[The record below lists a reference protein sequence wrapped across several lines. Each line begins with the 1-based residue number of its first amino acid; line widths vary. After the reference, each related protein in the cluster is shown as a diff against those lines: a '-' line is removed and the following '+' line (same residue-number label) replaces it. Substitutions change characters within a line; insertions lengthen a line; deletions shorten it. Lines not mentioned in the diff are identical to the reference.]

1 MNILHLSWMLGRP
14 AKSRLAPQL
23 LTACAYAMVSAI
35 LLIVLG
41 GAYSFTSF
49 SLEAQ
54 SMYLPLAAF
63 AVVLLVVPLL
73 VLGSAAARLS
83 ARSNDRALSSL
94 RLLGATGRQISLVA
108 VLQAAGTALAGALTG
123 VLLYFLVAPLASML
137 RFQGAPIG
145 SAIYLPLW
153 MLAIAVVAVV
163 LVSAASAAAGLRK
176 LVITPLAVATR
187 RAVPTPGWL
196 RAVIAV
202 GGIAVLGLVFANM
215 GQFLQSIAAII
226 AVVVGGFGFGLLIMN
241 LIGPFLVSKVGKRK
255 LRKANTPQELLSARM
270 ILESPAESWRQVSGV
285 AMASFVAVVGG
296 SGAAMMSMT
305 DDGLS
310 RGTWL
315 EHVPA
320 DVTTGVLVTLAISFI
335 CVAASAAISQS
346 ASTLD
351 RAELYRGLHRLGMPW
366 ATMNAART
374 KSIMI
379 PALTASIGF
388 AIASTVLVLPLAGA
402 AIIFKPLTVITVV
415 ACVLLGMLLI
425 RGAILVA
432 DPQKLLATRE

>member
-14 AKSRLAPQL
+14 AKSRLAPQV

-163 LVSAASAAAGLRK
+163 LLSAASAAAGLRK

-402 AIIFKPLTVITVV
+402 AIIFKPLTVTTVV

>member
-14 AKSRLAPQL
+14 AKSRLAPQV

-163 LVSAASAAAGLRK
+163 LLSAASAAAGLRK

-320 DVTTGVLVTLAISFI
+320 DVTTGVLVTLAISFF

>member
-1 MNILHLSWMLGRP
+1 MLGRP
-14 AKSRLAPQL
+14 ATSRRAPQI
-23 LTACAYAMVSAI
+23 LTASAYAMVSAI

-49 SLEAQ
+49 ELEAQ
-54 SMYLPLAAF
+54 GMYLPLAAF

-83 ARSNDRALSSL
+83 ARANDRALSSL
-94 RLLGATGRQISLVA
+94 RLLGATGTQISLVA
-108 VLQAAGTALAGALTG
+108 VLQAAGTALAGALAG
-123 VLLYFLVAPLASML
+123 IALYFLAAPLASL
-137 RFQGAPIG
+137 IPFQGAPIG
-145 SAIYLPLW
+145 SAIYLPQW
-153 MLAIAVVAVV
+153 VLAIAVAAIVLLAAV
-163 LVSAASAAAGLRK
+163 SAAAGLRK

-187 RAVPTPGWL
+187 STVPTPSWL
-196 RAVIAV
+196 RALISV
-202 GGIAVLGLVFANM
+202 GGILVLYAVFSNM
-215 GQFLQSIAAII
+215 GQFVQSIAAII
-226 AVVVGGFGFGLLIMN
+226 AVVVGGFGLGLLVMN
-241 LIGPFLVSKVGKRK
+241 LLGPYLVAKVGQGK
-255 LRKANTPQELLSARM
+255 LRKASTAQELLAARM

-296 SGAAMMSMT
+296 SGAAMMAMT
-305 DDGLS
+305 GSELDQ
-310 RGTWL
+310 GTWL

-351 RAELYRGLHRLGMPW
+351 RAPLYRGLNRLGMPYE
-366 ATMNAART
+366 TMNSART

-388 AIASTVLVLPLAGA
+388 AIASTVLVLPLAGV
-402 AIIFKPLTVITVV
+402 AILFKPLTVLTVI
-415 ACVLLGMLLI
+415 ACVVLGLLLV
-425 RGAILVA
+425 RTAISVA
-432 DPQKLLATRE
+432 APQQLLATRE

>member
-163 LVSAASAAAGLRK
+163 LLSAASAAAGLRK

>member
-153 MLAIAVVAVV
+153 MLVIAVVAVV
-163 LVSAASAAAGLRK
+163 LLSAASAAAGLRK
-176 LVITPLAVATR
+176 LVITPLAVASR
-187 RAVPTPGWL
+187 RQVPTPGWL

-202 GGIAVLGLVFANM
+202 GGIVVLGLVFAKM

-296 SGAAMMSMT
+296 SGAAMMSTT

-320 DVTTGVLVTLAISFI
+320 DVTTGVLVTLAISFF

-402 AIIFKPLTVITVV
+402 AIIFKPLTVTTVV

>member
-163 LVSAASAAAGLRK
+163 LLSAASAAAGLRK

-415 ACVLLGMLLI
+415 ACVSLGMLLI

>member
-14 AKSRLAPQL
+14 AKSRLAPQV

-163 LVSAASAAAGLRK
+163 LLSAASAAAGLRK

>member
-23 LTACAYAMVSAI
+23 LTASAYAMVSAI

-94 RLLGATGRQISLVA
+94 RLLGATGGQISSVA

-123 VLLYFLVAPLASML
+123 VFLYFLVAPLASML

-153 MLAIAVVAVV
+153 ILAIAVVAVV
-163 LVSAASAAAGLRK
+163 LLSAASAAAGLRK

-388 AIASTVLVLPLAGA
+388 AIASTVLVFPLAGA
-402 AIIFKPLTVITVV
+402 AIIFKPLTVITVI

>member
-14 AKSRLAPQL
+14 AKSRLAPL
-23 LTACAYAMVSAI
+23 VLTASAYAMVSAI

-49 SLEAQ
+49 ESAAQ
-54 SMYLPLAAF
+54 GMYLPLAAF

-94 RLLGATGRQISLVA
+94 RLLGATGAQIGLVA
-108 VLQAAGTALAGALTG
+108 VLQAAGTALAGALAG
-123 VLLYFLVAPLASML
+123 IVLYFLAAPVASLIP
-137 RFQGAPIG
+137 FQGAPIG

-153 MLAIAVVAVV
+153 VLAIAVVAVV
-163 LVSAASAAAGLRK
+163 LLSAGSAAAGLRK

-187 RAVPTPGWL
+187 STVPTPSWL
-196 RAVIAV
+196 RAVITLA
-202 GGIAVLGLVFANM
+202 GILVLYMVFSNM
-215 GQFLQSIAAII
+215 GQFVQSIAAII
-226 AVVVGGFGFGLLIMN
+226 AVVVGGFGFGLLVMN
-241 LIGPFLVSKVGKRK
+241 LVGPYLVAKVGKAK
-255 LRKANTPQELLSARM
+255 LRKARTPQELLAARM

-296 SGAAMMSMT
+296 SGAALMELTGSEL
-305 DDGLS
+305 DQ
-310 RGTWL
+310 GTWL

-320 DVTTGVLVTLAISFI
+320 DVTTGVLVTLTISFI

-351 RAELYRGLHRLGMPW
+351 RAELYRGLNRLGMPYE
-366 ATMNAART
+366 TMNAART

-379 PALTASIGF
+379 PALAASIGF

-402 AIIFKPLTVITVV
+402 AILLKPLTVITVIV
-415 ACVLLGMLLI
+415 SVLLGLLLV

>member
-14 AKSRLAPQL
+14 AKSRLAPQV

-137 RFQGAPIG
+137 RFQGVPIG

-153 MLAIAVVAVV
+153 MLVIAVVAVV
-163 LVSAASAAAGLRK
+163 LLSAASAAAGLRK
-176 LVITPLAVATR
+176 LVITPLAVASR
-187 RAVPTPGWL
+187 RQVPTPGWL

-202 GGIAVLGLVFANM
+202 GGIVVLGLVFANM

-320 DVTTGVLVTLAISFI
+320 DVTTGVLVTLAISFF

-402 AIIFKPLTVITVV
+402 AIIFKPLTVTTVV

>member
-1 MNILHLSWMLGRP
+1 
-14 AKSRLAPQL
+14 
-23 LTACAYAMVSAI
+23 
-35 LLIVLG
+35 
-41 GAYSFTSF
+41 
-49 SLEAQ
+49 
-54 SMYLPLAAF
+54 
-63 AVVLLVVPLL
+63 
-73 VLGSAAARLS
+73 
-83 ARSNDRALSSL
+83 
-94 RLLGATGRQISLVA
+94 
-108 VLQAAGTALAGALTG
+108 
-123 VLLYFLVAPLASML
+123 
-137 RFQGAPIG
+137 
-145 SAIYLPLW
+145 
-153 MLAIAVVAVV
+153 
-163 LVSAASAAAGLRK
+163 
-176 LVITPLAVATR
+176 
-187 RAVPTPGWL
+187 
-196 RAVIAV
+196 
-202 GGIAVLGLVFANM
+202 
-215 GQFLQSIAAII
+215 
-226 AVVVGGFGFGLLIMN
+226 
-241 LIGPFLVSKVGKRK
+241 
-255 LRKANTPQELLSARM
+255 M
-270 ILESPAESWRQVSGV
+270 ILESPVESWRQVSGV

>member
-14 AKSRLAPQL
+14 AKSRLAPQV

-163 LVSAASAAAGLRK
+163 LLSAASAAAGLRK
-176 LVITPLAVATR
+176 LVITPLAVASR
-187 RAVPTPGWL
+187 RQVPTPGWL